1 MITNAG
7 IARFETAAN
16 KFFRRVAW
24 AALFF
29 AITFLLVVIGVLAT
43 ACLSHASTKQPRR
56 NSLGVEQFYMN
67 PNIYL
72 FGVLACSGEN
82 DCSLLKDAKGRIY
95 TNLKF
100 QPFNTPELYEEPVM
114 FCDNVA
120 GAFKE
125 HRGTIVITY
134 RRQASLNYQGIGCH
148 DLISVFDVPA
158 PKEQQ

>member
-1 MITNAG
+1 MITEAG
-7 IARFETAAN
+7 IN
-16 KFFRRVAW
+16 KFFRRAAW
-24 AALFF
+24 ACLGLAL
-29 AITFLLVVIGVLAT
+29 AFLVFVMFVLGVV
-43 ACLSHASTKQPRR
+43 CFSHASTKQPRR